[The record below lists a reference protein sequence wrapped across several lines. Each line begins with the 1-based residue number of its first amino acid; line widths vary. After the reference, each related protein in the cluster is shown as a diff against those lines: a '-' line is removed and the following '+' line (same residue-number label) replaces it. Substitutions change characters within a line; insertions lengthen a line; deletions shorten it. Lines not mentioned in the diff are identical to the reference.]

1 MGGQCM
7 WTRAE
12 LKERAKGCLRQYYW
26 AAFLVSLIFS
36 IIGGLGG
43 VNIDSESIDTF
54 FHIDTSEVVEDMA
67 EGDLFLL
74 ENYES
79 KGGLTDQIDK
89 SQL

>member
-1 MGGQCM
+1 M

-43 VNIDSESIDTF
+43 VNIDSVIPSVCCDVI
-54 FHIDTSEVVEDMA
+54 IR
-67 EGDLFLL
+67 L
-74 ENYES
+74 
-79 KGGLTDQIDK
+79 K
-89 SQL
+89 

>member
-43 VNIDSESIDTF
+43 VNIDS
-54 FHIDTSEVVEDMA
+54 
-67 EGDLFLL
+67 
-74 ENYES
+74 
-79 KGGLTDQIDK
+79 
-89 SQL
+89 